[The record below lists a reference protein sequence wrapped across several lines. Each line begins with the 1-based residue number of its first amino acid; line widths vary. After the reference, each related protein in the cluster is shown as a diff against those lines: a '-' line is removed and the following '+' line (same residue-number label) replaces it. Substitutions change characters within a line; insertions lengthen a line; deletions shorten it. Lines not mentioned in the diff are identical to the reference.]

1 LNLFNSVLTYL
12 IEVVHDTSN
21 GDTGKLSIDDAIID
35 YLSKKGIADTT
46 EKLALARISSKM
58 GISSEQAEMSINRL
72 STKNLI
78 RKVYM
83 QGKVG
88 FELTPKGK
96 SAIEVL
102 AKAETARITRQL
114 QEAIHQE
121 RKAKLRSGAVNKI
134 LKTEEKWQ
142 NYQIPD
148 RKLITDIEQ
157 EPTKLLAAT
166 KEIQAKQPLCHINPK
181 NYDEEFS
188 QYKLQIENLAE
199 QNNSLTKA
207 VNNYAQIKNYLLLI
221 SADIESINKTINRY
235 EPITEA
241 AAQVSQLKTSICVLK
256 SIQSQLEN
264 FDKAQLSRFEELKT
278 QLGDKSRLLET
289 LKKPTHEFTPIKR
302 ESLAEKATRYPDPE
316 GPIKYDRKTSGS
328 PLEEKCSKCGIKRRS
343 TSVDIG

>member
-1 LNLFNSVLTYL
+1 M
-12 IEVVHDTSN
+12 E
-21 GDTGKLSIDDAIID
+21 
-35 YLSKKGIADTT
+35 
-46 EKLALARISSKM
+46 
-58 GISSEQAEMSINRL
+58 ISSEQAEMSLNRL
-72 STKNLI
+72 SAKNLI
-78 RKVYM
+78 RKFYL

-88 FELTPKGK
+88 FELTPRGK

-114 QEAIHQE
+114 QEAIHTE
-121 RKAKLRSGAVNKI
+121 RKAKLRSGTVNKMKLI
-134 LKTEEKWQ
+134 EGEWQ
-142 NYQIPD
+142 NYQMPD
-148 RKLITDIEQ
+148 RKLIDEIEQ
-157 EPTKLLAAT
+157 EAIKFLAAT
-166 KEIQAKQPLCHINPK
+166 KEIVDKQPLCHLDPQ
-181 NYDEEFS
+181 NYDQEFS
-188 QYKLQIENLAE
+188 QYKPQIENLTI
-199 QNNSLTKA
+199 QNNNLTKE
-207 VNNYAQIKNYLLLI
+207 VNNYAKIKNYLLSI
-221 SADIESINKTINRY
+221 SADIESINKAINRY
-235 EPITEA
+235 EPIAEA
-241 AAQVSQLKTSICVLK
+241 TAQVSQLKTSLCRLK